1 MNRAEGRYSFLLLI
15 GTLFGV
21 GYLPRAPGTWGSL
34 LFLPFIYFSYE
45 LFGFIGV
52 ISLTIIAF
60 ILSLISAP
68 AAIKRLGEDPGE
80 FVMDECAGQ
89 ALVFAITLSLISI
102 TPGIAIYLLGF
113 LLFRLF
119 DIIKP
124 FGIKRVEKFRGKFGI
139 LVDDLLA
146 GLYAS
151 ISLMA
156 LIYIFS
162 RFSTT

>member
-1 MNRAEGRYSFLLLI
+1 MNRAEGRYSFLMLI
-15 GTLFGV
+15 GTLFGA
-21 GYLPRAPGTWGSL
+21 GYLPKAPGTWGSL

-45 LFGFIGV
+45 LSGFIGV
-52 ISLTIIAF
+52 IALTIIAS

-89 ALVFAITLSLISI
+89 ALVFAITFSILNIS
-102 TPGIAIYLLGF
+102 PGIAIYIPGF

-124 FGIKRVEKFRGKFGI
+124 FGIKRVEKVGGKFGI
-139 LVDDLLA
+139 LADDLLA
-146 GLYAS
+146 GFYAS

-156 LIYIFS
+156 LVSVFYLIS
-162 RFSTT
+162 

>member
-15 GTLFGV
+15 GTLFGA
-21 GYLPRAPGTWGSL
+21 GYLPKAPGTWGSL
-34 LFLPFIYFSYE
+34 LFLPFIYLSYQ
-45 LFGFIGV
+45 LSGFPGV
-52 ISLTIIAF
+52 IALTIIAS

-68 AAIKRLGEDPGE
+68 AAIKHLGEDPGE

-89 ALVFAITLSLISI
+89 ALVFAITFSIINI
-102 TPGIAIYLLGF
+102 TPGIVVFILGF

-162 RFSTT
+162 GF